1 MSIQPDDDAGLLSRS
16 LAGDA
21 EAFTV
26 LYRRRQGGVYR
37 FALHMSGSAVVADDV
52 TQETFLALLRDG
64 RVFDPS
70 RGQLAAYLAG
80 IARKQVLKVL
90 ARDRGH
96 EPDDALDSQIS
107 AWEDA
112 LGDLLRRES
121 IDAVRRAVLQL
132 PQQYREAVVLCD
144 LEEMNYVDAAVALG
158 VPVGTVRSRLSRG
171 RRLLMER
178 LGAMKEARAS
188 SARCAT

>member
-1 MSIQPDDDAGLLSRS
+1 MSNQPDDDAGLLSRS

-21 EAFTV
+21 EAFTA

-64 RVFDPS
+64 RTFDPS
-70 RGQLAAYLAG
+70 RAPLGAYLAG

-90 ARDRGH
+90 AKDRGH
-96 EPDDALDSQIS
+96 KPDDALEHQIS

-132 PQQYREAVVLCD
+132 PARYREAVVLCD
-144 LEEMNYVDAAVALG
+144 LEEMSYADAALALG
-158 VPVGTVRSRLSRG
+158 VPVGTVRSRLNRG
-171 RRLLMER
+171 RRLLVEC
-178 LGAMKEARAS
+178 LGVMKEARAT